1 MAILSDHIENFI
13 KQMMEEQ
20 DAILELQR
28 NELAQY
34 FGCAPSQINYV
45 LATRFS
51 PERGYIVESRRGG
64 GGYIKVQ
71 RIVVNEQDHLLSII
85 RDRLGSGRITA
96 REAATLIGGLREMDV
111 IDKKEE
117 KILRSAISDRA
128 LSTPSASKDALRA
141 GILKEMLLALLSE
154 EE

>member
-1 MAILSDHIENFI
+1 MKVKREKYAAFRAEYDKLEGAERYAKH
-13 KQMMEEQ
+13 EEMVRLRKEAN
-20 DAILELQR
+20 DAMLD
-28 NELAQY
+28 
-34 FGCAPSQINYV
+34 V
-45 LATRFS
+45 
-51 PERGYIVESRRGG
+51 
-64 GGYIKVQ
+64 
-71 RIVVNEQDHLLSII
+71 
-85 RDRLGSGRITA
+85 
-96 REAATLIGGLREMDV
+96 ATLIGGLREMDV